1 MGNLI
6 HIGGKIMGKCKSVE
20 DLKKDVTRIYYVLLK
35 IRETNG
41 KINGV
46 RCYES
51 ARIFYNVLKTLG
63 YNVEVVNGGYALS
76 GNDNMRHSWVEQIVD
91 CYGTSIL
98 IETTPHLFFHD
109 LKFEELVEKMVIL
122 PNDKRRKK
130 YKSLG
135 DETFLQVLKAYDEEI
150 NEDLIENYSSTLIE
164 FFEKMKK

>member
-1 MGNLI
+1 MD
-6 HIGGKIMGKCKSVE
+6 KCKSLNYLKRDVARIYSE
-20 DLKKDVTRIYYVLLK
+20 LLKMNKKDGEI
-35 IRETNG
+35 I
-41 KINGV
+41 GV

-51 ARIFYNVLKTLG
+51 ARIFYNVLKTFG

-76 GNDNMRHSWVEQIVD
+76 DNDNMRHSWVEQIVD

-109 LKFEELVEKMVIL
+109 LPFKELVEKMVI
-122 PNDKRRKK
+122 PPSDKRREK

-135 DETFLQVLKAYDEEI
+135 NETFLQVLKAYNEET
-150 NEDLIENYSSTLIE
+150 NEDLIENYSSKLIE